1 MEVNESNEKKS
12 AILDEQRIETFNYY
26 KTSVPE
32 NKLLS
37 DFLLRARG
45 LVKICSEAE
54 YFYKKPPA
62 MRVVGKSL

>member
-1 MEVNESNEKKS
+1 MDKLQKRNFEKVKNLVENMEINERHEKKS

-37 DFLLRARG
+37 DFLLRARKP
-45 LVKICSEAE
+45 VKT
-54 YFYKKPPA
+54 
-62 MRVVGKSL
+62 

>member
-12 AILDEQRIETFNYY
+12 AILDEQHIETFNYY

-37 DFLLRARG
+37 DFLLRAREP
-45 LVKICSEAE
+45 VKI
-54 YFYKKPPA
+54 
-62 MRVVGKSL
+62 